1 MSTSGAEPPR
11 PLAEWPTKVAG
22 AVESVAAVVRSK
34 AVRPLQSVAR
44 AVVFGVVVAV
54 MGIVLAILVAVGT
67 VRVLNV
73 YLFGGQEWAS
83 YAVVGGIF
91 LLAGV
96 LVSSR
101 KRARTAGE

>member
-1 MSTSGAEPPR
+1 M
-11 PLAEWPTKVAG
+11 AEWPTKVAG
-22 AVESVAAVVRSK
+22 AVEGIADLVRTK
-34 AVRPLQSVAR
+34 AVRPLQGLAR
-44 AVVFGVVVAV
+44 AVVFGVIVAV
-54 MGIVLAILVAVGT
+54 MGVVLAILVAVGT

-96 LVSSR
+96 FLSSR
-101 KRARTAGE
+101 RRARSAEE